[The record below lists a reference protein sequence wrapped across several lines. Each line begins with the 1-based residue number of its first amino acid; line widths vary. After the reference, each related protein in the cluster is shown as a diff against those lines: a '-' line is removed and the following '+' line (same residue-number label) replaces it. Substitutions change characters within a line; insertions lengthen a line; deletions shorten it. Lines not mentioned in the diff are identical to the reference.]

1 LAKRVWTIRAL
12 VALAFLAPTAPAS
25 AQSPATNAVTADPA
39 LNARTAELIAA
50 ITGAQSY
57 DSYFAPSFRAALARA
72 KWDAVV
78 ASMTAQMGKPLA
90 IDRLTAVTPFSANL
104 RVRFERGVVNAQI
117 AIDPAPPHQV
127 VGLLFTGPEMAG
139 DTLDKLAA
147 DIRALPGTTGLGIY
161 ALGEGA
167 PRLVAGIAPD
177 KAMPLGS
184 AFKLW
189 VLGEV
194 AREVGAGERKWSD
207 VVPIGPAS
215 LPSGITQN
223 WPAGSPVTVQTLAT
237 LMISISD
244 NTATDTLVSLEGDR
258 LDDFVTKAG
267 APSLAPMLT
276 TRQMFALKSPANAD
290 LAAQWATSLMPS
302 ARRTLLD
309 RNAARLRTTPVDPM
323 MFAGRPTKI
332 DTLEWFASPAETAGI
347 LDWLRR
353 QGGETPLSLLA
364 INPGIDPATRGKFD
378 YVGFKGGSEP
388 GVVTLNFLVRR
399 KDGRWLAIAA
409 GWHRNDAGVE
419 ENRLI
424 MLMTRALVLLADAP
438 LPTDRRYIS
447 SRDGSAGRR
456 ESLLPLWEKEGPI
469 ASAMGG

>member
-1 LAKRVWTIRAL
+1 MVGRILASFAL
-12 VALAFLAPTAPAS
+12 LIVSVPGIAAAQTPPA
-25 AQSPATNAVTADPA
+25 ATTPAADPS
-39 LNARTAELIAA
+39 LTARSHELIG
-50 ITGAQSY
+50 IVSGTGDFSG
-57 DSYFAPSFRAALARA
+57 YFAPSFHAALPKE

-78 ASMTAQMGKPLA
+78 VSMTGQMGKPLA

-147 DIRALPGTTGLGIY
+147 DIRALPGTTSLGIY

-189 VLGEV
+189 VLGEL
-194 AREVGAGERKWSD
+194 AREVSAGERKWSD
-207 VVPIGPAS
+207 VVAIGPAS

-223 WPAGSPVTVQTLAT
+223 WPPGSPVTIQTLAT

-244 NTATDTLVSLEGDR
+244 NTATDTLVSLEGEQ
-258 LDDFVTKAG
+258 LDHFVTQAG
-267 APSLAPMLT
+267 VPRLAPVLT

-290 LAAQWATSLMPS
+290 LATQWATSLAPS

-309 RNAARLRTTPVDPM
+309 GNAARLRTTPVDPM
-323 MFAGRPTKI
+323 MFAGKPTKV

-347 LDWLRR
+347 LDWLRK
-353 QGGETPLSLLA
+353 QGGETPLPLLA
-364 INPGIDPATRGKFD
+364 INPGIDPTTRAKFD

-399 KDGRWLAIAA
+399 NDGRWLAIAA

-424 MLMTRALVLLADAP
+424 MLMTRALVLLAEAP
-438 LPTDRRYIS
+438 LPN
-447 SRDGSAGRR
+447 
-456 ESLLPLWEKEGPI
+456 
-469 ASAMGG
+469 

>member
-1 LAKRVWTIRAL
+1 MAKRVWMIRAL

-267 APSLAPMLT
+267 APGLAPMLT

-347 LDWLRR
+347 LDWLRK

-364 INPGIDPATRGKFD
+364 INPGIDPTTRGKFD
-378 YVGFKGGSEP
+378 YIGFKGGSEP

-438 LPTDRRYIS
+438 LPN
-447 SRDGSAGRR
+447 
-456 ESLLPLWEKEGPI
+456 
-469 ASAMGG
+469 

>member
-1 LAKRVWTIRAL
+1 MAKRVWTIRAL

-267 APSLAPMLT
+267 APGLAPMLT

-347 LDWLRR
+347 LDWLRK

-364 INPGIDPATRGKFD
+364 INPGIDPTTRGKFD
-378 YVGFKGGSEP
+378 YIGFKGGSEP

-438 LPTDRRYIS
+438 LPN
-447 SRDGSAGRR
+447 
-456 ESLLPLWEKEGPI
+456 
-469 ASAMGG
+469 

>member
-1 LAKRVWTIRAL
+1 MVGRILASFAL
-12 VALAFLAPTAPAS
+12 LIVSVPGIAAAQTPPAATAPA
-25 AQSPATNAVTADPA
+25 ADPS
-39 LNARTAELIAA
+39 LTARSHELIG
-50 ITGAQSY
+50 IVSGTGDFSG
-57 DSYFAPSFRAALARA
+57 YFAPSFHAALPKE

-78 ASMTAQMGKPLA
+78 VSMTGQMGKPLA

-189 VLGEV
+189 VLGEL
-194 AREVGAGERKWSD
+194 AREVSAGERKWSD
-207 VVPIGPAS
+207 VVAIGPAS

-223 WPAGSPVTVQTLAT
+223 WPPGSPVTIQTLAT

-244 NTATDTLVSLEGDR
+244 NTATDTLVSLEGEQ
-258 LDDFVTKAG
+258 LDHFVTQAG
-267 APSLAPMLT
+267 VPRLAPVLT

-290 LAAQWATSLMPS
+290 LATQWATSLAPS

-309 RNAARLRTTPVDPM
+309 GNAARLRTTPVDPM
-323 MFAGRPTKI
+323 MFAGKPTKI

-347 LDWLRR
+347 LDWLRK

-364 INPGIDPATRGKFD
+364 INPGIDPTTRGKFD

-438 LPTDRRYIS
+438 LPN
-447 SRDGSAGRR
+447 
-456 ESLLPLWEKEGPI
+456 
-469 ASAMGG
+469 

>member
-1 LAKRVWTIRAL
+1 MVGRILASFAL
-12 VALAFLAPTAPAS
+12 LIVSVPGIAAAQTPPAATAPA
-25 AQSPATNAVTADPA
+25 ADPS
-39 LNARTAELIAA
+39 LTVRSHELIG
-50 ITGAQSY
+50 IVSGTGDFSG
-57 DSYFAPSFRAALARA
+57 YFAPSFHAALPKE

-78 ASMTAQMGKPLA
+78 VSMTGQMGKPLA

-189 VLGEV
+189 VLGEL
-194 AREVGAGERKWSD
+194 AREVSAGERKWSD
-207 VVPIGPAS
+207 VVAIGPAS

-223 WPAGSPVTVQTLAT
+223 WPPGSPVTIQTLAT

-244 NTATDTLVSLEGDR
+244 NTATDTLVSLEGEQLDR
-258 LDDFVTKAG
+258 FVTQAG
-267 APSLAPMLT
+267 VPRLAPVLT

-290 LAAQWATSLMPS
+290 LATQWATSLAPS

-309 RNAARLRTTPVDPM
+309 GNAARLRTTPVDPM
-323 MFAGRPTKI
+323 MFAGKPTKI

-347 LDWLRR
+347 LDWLRK

-364 INPGIDPATRGKFD
+364 INPGIDPTTRGKFD

-438 LPTDRRYIS
+438 LPN
-447 SRDGSAGRR
+447 
-456 ESLLPLWEKEGPI
+456 
-469 ASAMGG
+469 

>member
-1 LAKRVWTIRAL
+1 MRILALLALILAAVPTIVGAQ
-12 VALAFLAPTAPAS
+12 TAPAPV
-25 AQSPATNAVTADPA
+25 APAADPS
-39 LNARTAELIAA
+39 LTARSRELIAVVA
-50 ITGAQSY
+50 GSG
-57 DSYFAPSFRAALARA
+57 DFNGYFAPSFHAAIPKE
-72 KWDAVV
+72 KWDTVV
-78 ASMTAQMGKPLA
+78 ASMTGQMGKPLA
-90 IDRLTAVTPFSANL
+90 IDRLTAVTPFAANL
-104 RVRFERGVVNAQI
+104 RVRFERGAVNAQI

-139 DTLDKLAA
+139 DTLDKLTA
-147 DIRALPGTTGLGIY
+147 DIHALAGTTGLGIY

-177 KAMPLGS
+177 KTLPLGS

-189 VLGEV
+189 VLGEL
-194 AREVGAGERKWSD
+194 AREVNAGDHKWSD

-223 WPAGSPVTVQTLAT
+223 WPPGSPVTIQTLAT

-244 NTATDTLVSLEGDR
+244 NTATDTLVSLEGER
-258 LDDFVTKAG
+258 LDHFVTEAG
-267 APSLAPMLT
+267 APGLAPVLT

-290 LAAQWATSLMPS
+290 LASQWATALDPS
-302 ARRTLLD
+302 ARRKLLD
-309 RNAARLRTTPVDPM
+309 TNAARLRTTPVDPM
-323 MFAGRPTKI
+323 MFAGTPAKI

-347 LDWLRR
+347 LDWFRKA
-353 QGGETPLSLLA
+353 GGETSLSLLA
-364 INPGIDPATRGKFD
+364 VNPGIDPATRGKFD

-419 ENRLI
+419 DNRLI

-438 LPTDRRYIS
+438 IP
-447 SRDGSAGRR
+447 G
-456 ESLLPLWEKEGPI
+456 
-469 ASAMGG
+469 

>member
-1 LAKRVWTIRAL
+1 MVGRILASFAL
-12 VALAFLAPTAPAS
+12 LIVSVPGIAAAQTPPAATAPA
-25 AQSPATNAVTADPA
+25 ADPS
-39 LNARTAELIAA
+39 LTARSHELIG
-50 ITGAQSY
+50 IVSGTGDFSG
-57 DSYFAPSFRAALARA
+57 YFAPSFHAALPKE

-78 ASMTAQMGKPLA
+78 VSMTGQMGKPLA

-189 VLGEV
+189 VLGEL
-194 AREVGAGERKWSD
+194 AREVSAGERKWSD
-207 VVPIGPAS
+207 VVAIGPAS

-223 WPAGSPVTVQTLAT
+223 WPPGSPVTIQTLAT

-244 NTATDTLVSLEGDR
+244 NTATDTLVSLEGEQLDR
-258 LDDFVTKAG
+258 FVTQAG
-267 APSLAPMLT
+267 VPRLAPVLT

-290 LAAQWATSLMPS
+290 LATQWATSLAPS

-309 RNAARLRTTPVDPM
+309 GNAARLRTTPVDPM
-323 MFAGRPTKI
+323 MFAGKPTKV

-347 LDWLRR
+347 LDWLRK

-364 INPGIDPATRGKFD
+364 INPGIDPTTRGKFD

-438 LPTDRRYIS
+438 LPN
-447 SRDGSAGRR
+447 
-456 ESLLPLWEKEGPI
+456 
-469 ASAMGG
+469 

>member
-1 LAKRVWTIRAL
+1 MVGRILASFAL
-12 VALAFLAPTAPAS
+12 LIVSVPGIAAAQTRPATTAPA
-25 AQSPATNAVTADPA
+25 ADPS
-39 LNARTAELIAA
+39 LTARSHELIGVVAG
-50 ITGAQSY
+50 TG
-57 DSYFAPSFRAALARA
+57 DFNGYFAPNFHAALPKE

-139 DTLDKLAA
+139 DTLDKLVA

-161 ALGEGA
+161 ALGDGA
-167 PRLVAGIAPD
+167 PRLVAGIASD

-189 VLGEV
+189 VLGEL

-207 VVPIGPAS
+207 VVSIGPAS
-215 LPSGITQN
+215 LPSGITQT

-267 APSLAPMLT
+267 VPGLAPVLT

-290 LAAQWATSLMPS
+290 LAAQWATSLTPS

-309 RNAARLRTTPVDPM
+309 RNASRLRTTPVDPM

-332 DTLEWFASPAETAGI
+332 DTLEWFASAAETAGI
-347 LDWLRR
+347 LDWLRK

-364 INPGIDPATRGKFD
+364 INPGIDPTTRGKFD
-378 YVGFKGGSEP
+378 YIGFKGGSEP

-424 MLMTRALVLLADAP
+424 MLMTRALVLAADMKLAN
-438 LPTDRRYIS
+438 
-447 SRDGSAGRR
+447 
-456 ESLLPLWEKEGPI
+456 
-469 ASAMGG
+469 

>member
-1 LAKRVWTIRAL
+1 MAKRVWMIRAL

-189 VLGEV
+189 VLGEL

-207 VVPIGPAS
+207 VVPVGPAS

-267 APSLAPMLT
+267 APGLAPMLT

>member
-1 LAKRVWTIRAL
+1 MAKRVWMIRAL

-267 APSLAPMLT
+267 APGLAPMLT

-347 LDWLRR
+347 LDWLRK

-364 INPGIDPATRGKFD
+364 INPGIDPTTRGKFD
-378 YVGFKGGSEP
+378 YIGFKGGSEP

-424 MLMTRALVLLADAP
+424 MLMTRALVLLAEAP
-438 LPTDRRYIS
+438 LPN
-447 SRDGSAGRR
+447 
-456 ESLLPLWEKEGPI
+456 
-469 ASAMGG
+469 

>member
-1 LAKRVWTIRAL
+1 MVGRILASFAL
-12 VALAFLAPTAPAS
+12 LIVFVPGIAAAQTPPAATAPA
-25 AQSPATNAVTADPA
+25 ADPS
-39 LNARTAELIAA
+39 LTARSHELIGVVAG
-50 ITGAQSY
+50 TGDFSG
-57 DSYFAPSFRAALARA
+57 YFAPSFHAALPKE

-139 DTLDKLAA
+139 DTLDKLVA

-189 VLGEV
+189 VLGEL

-215 LPSGITQN
+215 LPSGIMQN

-244 NTATDTLVSLEGDR
+244 TTATDTLASLEGDR

-267 APSLAPMLT
+267 APGLAPVLT

-290 LAAQWATSLMPS
+290 LAAQWATSLTPS

-332 DTLEWFASPAETAGI
+332 DTLEWFASAAETAGI
-347 LDWLRR
+347 LDWLRK

-399 KDGRWLAIAA
+399 NDGRWLAIAA

-424 MLMTRALVLLADAP
+424 MLMTRALVLLAEAP
-438 LPTDRRYIS
+438 LPN
-447 SRDGSAGRR
+447 
-456 ESLLPLWEKEGPI
+456 
-469 ASAMGG
+469 

>member
-1 LAKRVWTIRAL
+1 MTLRNRFRSKWL
-12 VALAFLAPTAPAS
+12 AS
-25 AQSPATNAVTADPA
+25 ALLLTIQPAFAQTAAPSVAAVSADPA
-39 LNARTAELIAA
+39 LTSRARELI
-50 ITGAQSY
+50 GVVGGNGNF
-57 DSYFAPSFRAALARA
+57 DGYFAPSFHAALP
-72 KWDAVV
+72 KENWDSVV

-161 ALGEGA
+161 TLGQGA

-189 VLGEV
+189 VLGEL
-194 AREVGAGERKWSD
+194 AREVNAAERKWSD
-207 VVPIGPAS
+207 VVPLGPAS

-223 WPAGSPVTVQTLAT
+223 WPAGSPVTIQTLAT

-244 NTATDTLVSLEGDR
+244 NSATDTLVSLEGDR
-258 LDDFVTKAG
+258 LDDFVTKRG
-267 APSLAPMLT
+267 VPGLAPVLT

-290 LAAQWATSLMPS
+290 LASQWATSLAPS
-302 ARRTLLD
+302 VRRNLLD
-309 RNAARLRTTPVDPM
+309 TNAARLRATPVDPM
-323 MFAGRPTKI
+323 MFAGKPARI
-332 DTLEWFASPAETAGI
+332 DALEWFASPAETASI
-347 LDWLRR
+347 LDWFRK

-364 INPGIDPATRGKFD
+364 INPGIDPATRAKFD

-388 GVVTLNFLVRR
+388 GVITLNFLVKR
-399 KDGRWLAIAA
+399 KDGRWLAITA
-409 GWHRNDAGVE
+409 GWHRGDAGVE

-438 LPTDRRYIS
+438 LPT
-447 SRDGSAGRR
+447 
-456 ESLLPLWEKEGPI
+456 
-469 ASAMGG
+469 

>member
-1 LAKRVWTIRAL
+1 MAKRVWMIRAL

-25 AQSPATNAVTADPA
+25 AQSLATNAVTADPA

-267 APSLAPMLT
+267 APGLAPMLT

-290 LAAQWATSLMPS
+290 LATQWATSLAPS

-309 RNAARLRTTPVDPM
+309 GNAARLRTTPVDPM
-323 MFAGRPTKI
+323 MFAGKPTKV

-347 LDWLRR
+347 LDWLRK
-353 QGGETPLSLLA
+353 QGGETPLPLLA
-364 INPGIDPATRGKFD
+364 INPGIDPTTRGKFD

-438 LPTDRRYIS
+438 LPN
-447 SRDGSAGRR
+447 
-456 ESLLPLWEKEGPI
+456 
-469 ASAMGG
+469 

>member
-1 LAKRVWTIRAL
+1 MVGRILASFAL
-12 VALAFLAPTAPAS
+12 LIASVPGIATAQTPPATTAPTA
-25 AQSPATNAVTADPA
+25 DPS
-39 LNARTAELIAA
+39 LIARSHEL
-50 ITGAQSY
+50 TGVIAGTGNF
-57 DSYFAPSFRAALARA
+57 DSYFAPSFHAALPKE

-78 ASMTAQMGKPLA
+78 LSMTAQMGKPLA

-177 KAMPLGS
+177 KTLPLGS

-189 VLGEV
+189 VLGEL
-194 AREVGAGERKWSD
+194 AREVGAGEREWSD

-223 WPAGSPVTVQTLAT
+223 WPARSPVTIQTLAT

-244 NTATDTLVSLEGDR
+244 NTATDTLVSLEGER
-258 LDDFVTKAG
+258 LDRFVTQAG
-267 APSLAPMLT
+267 VPRLAPVLT
-276 TRQMFALKSPANAD
+276 TREMFALKSAANAD
-290 LAAQWATSLMPS
+290 LATRWVASAAPS
-302 ARRTLLD
+302 ERRKLLET
-309 RNAARLRTTPVDPM
+309 NAARLRTTPVDPM
-323 MFAGRPTKI
+323 MFAGKPSKI

-347 LDWLRR
+347 LDWLRK

-364 INPGIDPATRGKFD
+364 INPGVDPATRNKFD

-424 MLMTRALVLLADAP
+424 MLMTRALVLLADSP
-438 LPTDRRYIS
+438 LPT
-447 SRDGSAGRR
+447 
-456 ESLLPLWEKEGPI
+456 
-469 ASAMGG
+469 

>member
-1 LAKRVWTIRAL
+1 MVGRILASFAL
-12 VALAFLAPTAPAS
+12 LIVSVPGIAAAQTPPAATAPA
-25 AQSPATNAVTADPA
+25 ADPS
-39 LNARTAELIAA
+39 LTVRSHELIG
-50 ITGAQSY
+50 IVSGTGDFSG
-57 DSYFAPSFRAALARA
+57 YFAPSFHAALPKE

-78 ASMTAQMGKPLA
+78 VSMTGQMGKPLA

-189 VLGEV
+189 VLGEL
-194 AREVGAGERKWSD
+194 AREVSAGERKWSD
-207 VVPIGPAS
+207 VVAIGPAS

-223 WPAGSPVTVQTLAT
+223 WPPGSPVTIQTLAT

-244 NTATDTLVSLEGDR
+244 NTATDTLVSLEGEQ
-258 LDDFVTKAG
+258 LDHFVTQAG
-267 APSLAPMLT
+267 VPRLAPVLT

-290 LAAQWATSLMPS
+290 LATQWATSLAPS

-309 RNAARLRTTPVDPM
+309 GNAARLRTTPVDPM
-323 MFAGRPTKI
+323 MFAGKPTKV

-347 LDWLRR
+347 LDWLRK

-364 INPGIDPATRGKFD
+364 INPGIDPTTRAKFD

-438 LPTDRRYIS
+438 LPN
-447 SRDGSAGRR
+447 
-456 ESLLPLWEKEGPI
+456 
-469 ASAMGG
+469 

>member
-1 LAKRVWTIRAL
+1 MRILASFAL
-12 VALAFLAPTAPAS
+12 LITSVPGVAI
-25 AQSPATNAVTADPA
+25 AQSPPAAVAPAADPS
-39 LNARTAELIAA
+39 LMARSRELIGVIA
-50 ITGAQSY
+50 GSGDFQG
-57 DSYFAPSFRAALARA
+57 YFAPSFHAALPKE

-78 ASMTAQMGKPLA
+78 ASMTAQMGKPVA

-104 RVRFERGVVNAQI
+104 RVRFERGIVNAQI

-127 VGLLFTGPEMAG
+127 VGLLFTGAEMAG

-147 DIRALPGTTGLGIY
+147 DIRALPGTTGFGVY

-189 VLGEV
+189 VLGEF
-194 AREVGAGERKWSD
+194 AREVSAGERKWGD

-215 LPSGITQN
+215 LPSGITQS
-223 WPAGSPVTVQTLAT
+223 WPPGSPVTIQTLAT

-244 NTATDTLVSLEGDR
+244 NTATDTLVSLEGKR
-258 LDDFVTKAG
+258 LDDFVTQMG
-267 APSLAPMLT
+267 VPSLAPVLT

-290 LAAQWATSLMPS
+290 LATFWAAQSAPS
-302 ARRTLLD
+302 ARRTFLD
-309 RNAARLRTTPVDPM
+309 RNALRLGSTPVDPM

-332 DTLEWFASPAETAGI
+332 DTLEWFASPADTARMF
-347 LDWLRR
+347 DWLRKE
-353 QGGETPLSLLA
+353 GGEIPLSLLA
-364 INPGIDPATRGKFD
+364 VNPGIDSATRGRFD

-388 GVVTLNFLVRR
+388 GVITLNFLVRR

-409 GWHRNDAGVE
+409 GWHRGDAGVE
-419 ENRLI
+419 NDRLT

-438 LPTDRRYIS
+438 LS
-447 SRDGSAGRR
+447 N
-456 ESLLPLWEKEGPI
+456 
-469 ASAMGG
+469 

>member
-1 LAKRVWTIRAL
+1 MVGRILASFAL
-12 VALAFLAPTAPAS
+12 LIVSVPGIAAAQTPPAATAPA
-25 AQSPATNAVTADPA
+25 ADPS
-39 LNARTAELIAA
+39 LTARSHELIG
-50 ITGAQSY
+50 IVSGTGDFSG
-57 DSYFAPSFRAALARA
+57 YFAPSFHAALPKE

-78 ASMTAQMGKPLA
+78 VSMTGQMGKPLA

-147 DIRALPGTTGLGIY
+147 DIRALPGTTSLGIY

-189 VLGEV
+189 VLGEL
-194 AREVGAGERKWSD
+194 AREVSAGERKWSD
-207 VVPIGPAS
+207 VVAIGPAS

-223 WPAGSPVTVQTLAT
+223 WPPGSPVTIQTLAT

-244 NTATDTLVSLEGDR
+244 NTATDTLVSLEGEQ
-258 LDDFVTKAG
+258 LDHFVTQAG
-267 APSLAPMLT
+267 VPRLAPVLT

-290 LAAQWATSLMPS
+290 LATQWATSLAPS

-309 RNAARLRTTPVDPM
+309 GNAARLRTTPVDPM
-323 MFAGRPTKI
+323 MFAGKPTKI

-347 LDWLRR
+347 LDWLRK

-364 INPGIDPATRGKFD
+364 INPGIDPTTRGKFD

-438 LPTDRRYIS
+438 LPN
-447 SRDGSAGRR
+447 
-456 ESLLPLWEKEGPI
+456 
-469 ASAMGG
+469 

>member
-1 LAKRVWTIRAL
+1 LKIVLFALSVAAL
-12 VALAFLAPTAPAS
+12 VPLAPAAAQTVAES
-25 AQSPATNAVTADPA
+25 ANATDPSLA
-39 LNARTAELIAA
+39 ARSRELIAVVA
-50 ITGAQSY
+50 GTG
-57 DSYFAPSFRAALARA
+57 DFDGYFAPSFHAALPKE

-78 ASMTAQMGKPLA
+78 TSMTAQMGKPVA

-104 RVRFERGVVNAQI
+104 RVRFERGIVNAQI
-117 AIDPAPPHQV
+117 AIDPATPHQV
-127 VGLLFTGPEMAG
+127 VGLLFTGPEVAG

-147 DIRALPGTTGLGIY
+147 DIHALPGTTGLGIY

-189 VLGEV
+189 VLGEL
-194 AREVGAGERKWSD
+194 AREVGEGERKWSD

-223 WPAGSPVTVQTLAT
+223 WSVGSPVTIQTLAT

-244 NTATDTLVSLEGDR
+244 NTATDTLASLEGER
-258 LDDFVTKAG
+258 LDRFVTQAG
-267 APSLAPMLT
+267 APGLAPMLT

-290 LAAQWATSLMPS
+290 LATQWTTSLTPS

-309 RNAARLRTTPVDPM
+309 TNAARLRTTPVDPM
-323 MFAGRPTKI
+323 MFAGKPSKI

-347 LDWLRR
+347 LDWLRKE
-353 QGGETPLSLLA
+353 GGETPLSLLA
-364 INPGIDPATRGKFD
+364 INPGIDPATRAKFD

-388 GVVTLNFLVRR
+388 GVVTLNFLVQR
-399 KDGRWLAIAA
+399 KDGRWLALAA

-419 ENRLI
+419 ENRFI
-424 MLMTRALVLLADAP
+424 MLMTRALVLAADMKLAN
-438 LPTDRRYIS
+438 
-447 SRDGSAGRR
+447 
-456 ESLLPLWEKEGPI
+456 
-469 ASAMGG
+469 

>member
-1 LAKRVWTIRAL
+1 MAKRVWTIRAL

-117 AIDPAPPHQV
+117 AIDPAAPHQV

-161 ALGEGA
+161 TLGEGA

-189 VLGEV
+189 VLGEL
-194 AREVGAGERKWSD
+194 AREVRAGERKWSD
-207 VVPIGPAS
+207 VVPVGPAS

-267 APSLAPMLT
+267 APGLAPMLT

-332 DTLEWFASPAETAGI
+332 DTLEWFASAAETAGI
-347 LDWLRR
+347 LDWLRK

-399 KDGRWLAIAA
+399 NDGRWLAIAA

-424 MLMTRALVLLADAP
+424 MLMTRALVLLAEAP
-438 LPTDRRYIS
+438 LPN
-447 SRDGSAGRR
+447 
-456 ESLLPLWEKEGPI
+456 
-469 ASAMGG
+469 

>member
-1 LAKRVWTIRAL
+1 MVGRILASFAL
-12 VALAFLAPTAPAS
+12 LIVSVPVIAAAQTPPA
-25 AQSPATNAVTADPA
+25 ATTPAADPS
-39 LNARTAELIAA
+39 LTARSHELIG
-50 ITGAQSY
+50 IVSGTGDFSG
-57 DSYFAPSFRAALARA
+57 YFAPSFHAALPKE

-78 ASMTAQMGKPLA
+78 VSMTGQMGKPLA

-147 DIRALPGTTGLGIY
+147 DIRALPGTTSLGIY

-189 VLGEV
+189 VLGEL
-194 AREVGAGERKWSD
+194 AREVSAGERKWSD
-207 VVPIGPAS
+207 VVAIGPAS

-223 WPAGSPVTVQTLAT
+223 WPPGSPVTIQTLAT

-244 NTATDTLVSLEGDR
+244 NTATDTLVSLEGEQ
-258 LDDFVTKAG
+258 LDHFVTQAG
-267 APSLAPMLT
+267 VPRLAPVLT

-290 LAAQWATSLMPS
+290 LATQWATSLAPS

-309 RNAARLRTTPVDPM
+309 GNAARLRTTPVDPM
-323 MFAGRPTKI
+323 MFAGKPTKV

-347 LDWLRR
+347 LDWLRK
-353 QGGETPLSLLA
+353 QGGETPLPLLA
-364 INPGIDPATRGKFD
+364 INPGIDPTTRAKFD

-424 MLMTRALVLLADAP
+424 MLMTRALVLLAEAP
-438 LPTDRRYIS
+438 LPN
-447 SRDGSAGRR
+447 
-456 ESLLPLWEKEGPI
+456 
-469 ASAMGG
+469 

>member
-1 LAKRVWTIRAL
+1 MMVGRILASFAL
-12 VALAFLAPTAPAS
+12 LIVSVPGIAAAQTPPAATAPA
-25 AQSPATNAVTADPA
+25 ADPS
-39 LNARTAELIAA
+39 LTARSHELIG
-50 ITGAQSY
+50 IVSGTGDFSG
-57 DSYFAPSFRAALARA
+57 YFAPSFHAALPKE
-72 KWDAVV
+72 KWDAIVV
-78 ASMTAQMGKPLA
+78 SMTGQMGKPLA

-189 VLGEV
+189 VLGEL
-194 AREVGAGERKWSD
+194 AREVSAGERKWSD
-207 VVPIGPAS
+207 VVAIGPAS

-223 WPAGSPVTVQTLAT
+223 WPPGSPVTIQTLAT

-244 NTATDTLVSLEGDR
+244 NTATDTLVSLEGEQ
-258 LDDFVTKAG
+258 LDHFVTQAG
-267 APSLAPMLT
+267 VPRLAPVLT

-290 LAAQWATSLMPS
+290 LATQWATSLAPS

-309 RNAARLRTTPVDPM
+309 GNAARLRTTPVDPM
-323 MFAGRPTKI
+323 MFAGKPTKV

-347 LDWLRR
+347 LDWLRK

-364 INPGIDPATRGKFD
+364 INPGIDPTTRGKFD

-438 LPTDRRYIS
+438 LPN
-447 SRDGSAGRR
+447 
-456 ESLLPLWEKEGPI
+456 
-469 ASAMGG
+469 

>member
-1 LAKRVWTIRAL
+1 MIRAL

-267 APSLAPMLT
+267 APGLAPMLT

-419 ENRLI
+419 ENQLI

-438 LPTDRRYIS
+438 LPN
-447 SRDGSAGRR
+447 
-456 ESLLPLWEKEGPI
+456 
-469 ASAMGG
+469 

>member
-1 LAKRVWTIRAL
+1 LAKRVWMIRAL

-267 APSLAPMLT
+267 APGLAPMLT

-347 LDWLRR
+347 LDWLRK

-364 INPGIDPATRGKFD
+364 INPGIDPTTRGKFD
-378 YVGFKGGSEP
+378 YIGFKGGSEP
-388 GVVTLNFLVRR
+388 GVVTLDFLVRR

-424 MLMTRALVLLADAP
+424 MLMTRALVLLAEAP
-438 LPTDRRYIS
+438 LPN
-447 SRDGSAGRR
+447 
-456 ESLLPLWEKEGPI
+456 
-469 ASAMGG
+469 

>member
-1 LAKRVWTIRAL
+1 MVGRILASFAL
-12 VALAFLAPTAPAS
+12 LIVFVPGIAAAQTPPAATAPA
-25 AQSPATNAVTADPA
+25 ADPS
-39 LNARTAELIAA
+39 LTARSHELIGVVAG
-50 ITGAQSY
+50 TGDFSG
-57 DSYFAPSFRAALARA
+57 YFAPSFHAALPKE

-139 DTLDKLAA
+139 DTLDKLVA

-189 VLGEV
+189 VLGEL

-215 LPSGITQN
+215 LPSGIMQN

-244 NTATDTLVSLEGDR
+244 NTATDTLASLEGDR

-267 APSLAPMLT
+267 APGLAPVLT

-290 LAAQWATSLMPS
+290 LAAQWATSLTPS

-332 DTLEWFASPAETAGI
+332 DTLEWFASAAETAGI
-347 LDWLRR
+347 LDWLRK

-399 KDGRWLAIAA
+399 NDGRWLAIAA

-424 MLMTRALVLLADAP
+424 MLMTRALVLLAEAP
-438 LPTDRRYIS
+438 LPN
-447 SRDGSAGRR
+447 
-456 ESLLPLWEKEGPI
+456 
-469 ASAMGG
+469 

>member
-1 LAKRVWTIRAL
+1 MVRRILASFAL
-12 VALAFLAPTAPAS
+12 LIASVPGVAAAQTPPAAAAPA
-25 AQSPATNAVTADPA
+25 ADPS
-39 LNARTAELIAA
+39 LTTRSHELIGVVAG
-50 ITGAQSY
+50 TG
-57 DSYFAPSFRAALARA
+57 DFDGYFAPSFHAALPKE
-72 KWDAVV
+72 KWGAVV
-78 ASMTAQMGKPLA
+78 ASMTGQMGKPVA

-104 RVRFERGVVNAQI
+104 RVRFERGIVNAQI

-167 PRLVAGIAPD
+167 PRLVTGIAPD

-189 VLGEV
+189 VLGEL
-194 AREVGAGERKWSD
+194 AREVSEGERKWSD

-258 LDDFVTKAG
+258 LDRFVTQAG
-267 APSLAPMLT
+267 APGLAPMLT
-276 TRQMFALKSPANAD
+276 TRQMFALKSPVNAD
-290 LAAQWATSLMPS
+290 LAALWATSS
-302 ARRTLLD
+302 ERRKLLET
-309 RNAARLRTTPVDPM
+309 NAARLRTTPVDPM
-323 MFAGRPTKI
+323 MFAGKPAKI
-332 DTLEWFASPAETAGI
+332 DTLEWFASPANTAVMF
-347 LDWLRR
+347 DWLRKE
-353 QGGETPLSLLA
+353 GGETPLSLLA
-364 INPGIDPATRGKFD
+364 INPGIDPATRAKFD

-388 GVVTLNFLVRR
+388 GVVTLNFLVQR

-419 ENRLI
+419 ENRLV
-424 MLMTRALVLLADAP
+424 MLVTRALVLAADMKLAN
-438 LPTDRRYIS
+438 
-447 SRDGSAGRR
+447 
-456 ESLLPLWEKEGPI
+456 
-469 ASAMGG
+469 

>member
-1 LAKRVWTIRAL
+1 MIGWMIRAFF
-12 VALAFLAPTAPAS
+12 ALACAMAIPSATAQTPNAAPVST
-25 AQSPATNAVTADPA
+25 DPA
-39 LNARTAELIAA
+39 LDARARELIGVVAG
-50 ITGAQSY
+50 TG
-57 DSYFAPSFRAALARA
+57 DFDGYFAPNFHAALSKE

-78 ASMTAQMGKPLA
+78 TSMTAQMGKPVA

-104 RVRFERGVVNAQI
+104 RVRFERGIVNAQI

-127 VGLLFTGPEMAG
+127 VGLLFTGPEVAG

-161 ALGEGA
+161 ALGDGA

-189 VLGEV
+189 VLGEL

-223 WPAGSPVTVQTLAT
+223 WPAGSPVTIQTLAT

-258 LDDFVTKAG
+258 LDRFVTRAG
-267 APSLAPMLT
+267 VPGLAPMLT
-276 TRQMFALKSPANAD
+276 TRQMFALKSPANVD
-290 LAAQWATSLMPS
+290 LATRWATSLVPS
-302 ARRTLLD
+302 ERRKLLET
-309 RNAARLRTTPVDPM
+309 NAARLRATPVDPM
-323 MFAGRPTKI
+323 MFAGKPAKI
-332 DTLEWFASPAETAGI
+332 DTLEWFASPANTAAMF
-347 LDWLRR
+347 DWLRKE
-353 QGGETPLSLLA
+353 GGETPLSLLA

-388 GVVTLNFLVRR
+388 GVVTLNFLVKR

-424 MLMTRALVLLADAP
+424 MLMTRALVLAADMKLAN
-438 LPTDRRYIS
+438 
-447 SRDGSAGRR
+447 
-456 ESLLPLWEKEGPI
+456 
-469 ASAMGG
+469 